1 MLKGGEKPQKHMA
14 VSIGEALREASER
27 LSWAGVPEA
36 RKEARSL
43 LAHVLEVDWAVFITD
58 PDKPVADVSL
68 GRFHKLVSRRM
79 LGEPAQYITGTQ
91 DFYGRRFEVNPDVL
105 IPRPKTEGLIETVLP
120 FVSSA
125 NSPFWICD
133 LGTGSGCIAIT
144 LLCEKCF
151 ARAIGIDISEAAL
164 EVAKRNAI
172 AHNVANRVSF
182 IQSDCFDG
190 LTRSITFDLIVSNPP
205 YVSANVLQGLQREV
219 RDHEPRVA
227 LTPGDDGLAIIRRL
241 IDEAPPLLKP
251 GGHLVIEIGFDQS
264 EKIAGLLDPEVWELL
279 RIAPDLQR
287 IPRIVV
293 LRRLRRET
301 D

>member
-1 MLKGGEKPQKHMA
+1 MA
-14 VSIGEALREASER
+14 VSIGEALQKASER

-43 LAHVLEVDWAVFITD
+43 LAHVLEVDWAVLITD
-58 PDKPVADVSL
+58 PGKPVADAPLS
-68 GRFHKLVSRRM
+68 RFQELVSRRM
-79 LGEPAQYITGTQ
+79 TGEPAQYITGTQ

-105 IPRPKTEGLIETVLP
+105 IPRPETEGLIETVVP
-120 FVSSA
+120 FVSSD

-133 LGTGSGCIAIT
+133 VGTGSGCIAIT
-144 LLCEKCF
+144 LLCEKRF
-151 ARAIGIDISEAAL
+151 AHVVGVDISEAAL
-164 EVAKRNAI
+164 EVAKRNAK

-182 IQSDCFDG
+182 IQSDCFDAI
-190 LTRSITFDLIVSNPP
+190 TRDNTFDLIVSNPP

-227 LTPGDDGLAIIRRL
+227 LSPGDDGLAIIRRL
-241 IDEAPPLLKP
+241 INEAPPFLKP

-279 RIAPDLQR
+279 EIAPDLQQ

-293 LRRLRRET
+293 LRRLGRTT